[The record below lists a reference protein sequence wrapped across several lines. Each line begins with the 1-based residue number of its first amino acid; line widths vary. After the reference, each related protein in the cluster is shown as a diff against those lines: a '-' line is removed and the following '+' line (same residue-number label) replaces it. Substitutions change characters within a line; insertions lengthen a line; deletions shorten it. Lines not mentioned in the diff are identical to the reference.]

1 MENLGEIFFISHVD
15 IYKFLYFRHRF
26 DLLSVIKEDEV
37 YRYKT

>member
-1 MENLGEIFFISHVD
+1 MKFFLFLTS
-15 IYKFLYFRHRF
+15 IYNFLYFRHRF